1 MVGGKQHVDTH
12 TMIDHASPRATS
24 RQLYKG
30 VLDGRARGVFN
41 GRIIVRPGANG
52 TDAHQAN
59 KNLLLSDEAEVDS
72 KPRLEIFADDVKC
85 GHGAADG
92 QLPAEAIFYMKSR
105 GLDEAAARALL
116 TYGFAREVLERIG
129 VGEVRAWLE
138 GLLTARLTGGRVTE
152 ELR

>member
-1 MVGGKQHVDTH
+1 V
-12 TMIDHASPRATS
+12 IDHASPRAIS

-59 KNLLLSDEAEVDS
+59 KNLLLSDEVEVDS
-72 KPRLEIFADDVKC
+72 KPQLEIFADDVKC

-116 TYGFAREVLERIG
+116 TYGFAHEVLERIG
-129 VGEVRAWLE
+129 VTPVRAWLD
-138 GLLTARLTGGRVTE
+138 GLVAARLAGGRVTE
-152 ELR
+152 ELT